1 MNYDGTLILG
11 IGLSIVIT
19 GAYYMAPLL
28 IYRFF
33 IYKNR
38 LPKDFAIKAC
48 VLSAILMYL
57 IVFVLYITTGT
68 DGVPNIKAAVLFS
81 FIAYL
86 VIRER
91 NSVIAV
97 NGDLKNQIRQ
107 YTDFYAKM
115 FSVKRPDA
123 DENLKVAVADM
134 FSEMIPYLDTIPY
147 DQLSKEMKRQ
157 KLNAEI
163 LALNIMQNYAM
174 MDAQENVTSE
184 DALFGISLKAEAAIA
199 AYRYINDFK
208 LEKKYISQMQYD
220 ENERLITAIRYNAPF
235 I

>member
-1 MNYDGTLILG
+1 
-11 IGLSIVIT
+11 
-19 GAYYMAPLL
+19 
-28 IYRFF
+28 
-33 IYKNR
+33 
-38 LPKDFAIKAC
+38 
-48 VLSAILMYL
+48 
-57 IVFVLYITTGT
+57 
-68 DGVPNIKAAVLFS
+68 
-81 FIAYL
+81 
-86 VIRER
+86 
-91 NSVIAV
+91 V